1 MGRLLQISEKNN
13 FVLFSFIQLDS
24 THVCE
29 GGKKTISCSEPR
41 TSIEITYANYGRT
54 STDICTDTPHPT
66 SKTDCVPGPNADHL
80 GIVKNKCDGK
90 TSCELEAKNSVFGD
104 TCGGT
109 YKYLEVD
116 FKCKSGSVM
125 SKD

>member
-1 MGRLLQISEKNN
+1 MHEP
-13 FVLFSFIQLDS
+13 FVANIREEHFHIIFFYPIDS
-24 THVCE
+24 THICE
-29 GGKKTISCSEPR
+29 GGKKTITCSEPR

-66 SKTDCVPGPNADHL
+66 SRTDCGPNANHL

-104 TCGGT
+104 TCPGT